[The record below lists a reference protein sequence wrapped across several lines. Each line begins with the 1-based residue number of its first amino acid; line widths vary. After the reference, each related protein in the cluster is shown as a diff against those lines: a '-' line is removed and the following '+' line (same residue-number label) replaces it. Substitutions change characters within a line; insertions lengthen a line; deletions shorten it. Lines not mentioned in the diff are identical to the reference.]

1 MKETFRLL
9 KDSRAPS
16 KNCKSKSRPVFK
28 RHGLYYLIIFF
39 NISEILFYLYSSFA
53 KFKLIEQKGIK
64 AQLAENELQLEIAI
78 LEHSQFSDLADHL
91 ADFDAE
97 EKEYQQNVAGYRNK
111 LEEKTAKNAIS
122 RIRKSHN
129 DLLGKG

>member
-1 MKETFRLL
+1 MQIEIETCFQKARFILFIFL
-9 KDSRAPS
+9 NIRFS
-16 KNCKSKSRPVFK
+16 F
-28 RHGLYYLIIFF
+28 LIIFV
-39 NISEILFYLYSSFA
+39 NRKIELF
-53 KFKLIEQKGIK
+53 EQKGIK

-78 LEHSQFSDLADHL
+78 LEHSQFSELADHL

-129 DLLGKG
+129 DLLGES

>member
-1 MKETFRLL
+1 MK
-9 KDSRAPS
+9 
-16 KNCKSKSRPVFK
+16 
-28 RHGLYYLIIFF
+28 
-39 NISEILFYLYSSFA
+39 LF
-53 KFKLIEQKGIK
+53 EQKGIK

-78 LEHSQFSDLADHL
+78 LEHSQFSELADHL

-129 DLLGKG
+129 DLLGES